1 MAFLPNIPQATDQLS
16 VSQGNI
22 LNNFT
27 ILGAIAGNANPASA
41 SINNNAG
48 FNWLYLP
55 TNGASIPPAG
65 SSFPAANVALYSAT
79 DSVTSKNELYINK
92 TNNSGLVQIPATES
106 ILGTSNPVPGVN
118 GGTGWT
124 MLPSGIKLVWGTSP
138 GSNVGPVL
146 VTLTGNQVFA
156 HTILSVQC
164 TIIGNSGTTVQALV
178 RVQTISANSFTAVVT
193 NSAAT
198 AFNVSQF
205 MYFIV
210 GW

>member
-1 MAFLPNIPQATDQLS
+1 MPFLPNIPQATDQLS

-106 ILGTSNPVPGVN
+106 ILGTSNPVPGTF

-124 MLPSGIKLVWGTSP
+124 MLPSGIKLVWGTIT
-138 GSNVGPVL
+138 GSNVGPTT

-156 HTILSVQC
+156 HTILSIQC
-164 TIIGNSGTTVQALV
+164 TIISANATPLQALV
-178 RVQTISANSFTAVVT
+178 RVQTISANSFTAVTSDVT
-193 NSAAT
+193 GT
-198 AFNVSQF
+198 AFSPFHF